1 MNWISIFIMI
11 IVIVVI
17 YGLLFRLK
25 NNQIIKTI
33 ESFENKE
40 IENNL
45 ENVKKINQPNASL
58 FFNGNWTSHKSNMIG
73 DNVTNTIRIET
84 ENNKDGLLYFKG
96 KKYKFDINSSAII
109 NTEENNNGF
118 RFKINPNPNVA
129 DYRLS
134 YDIPKNVPTAEIIP
148 SGSANSDELKSL
160 IFKYAGSD
168 LSNEVKTIIRNNS
181 QTYKSTTPNIDG
193 NLYSVPIVNR
203 IKSYDFRDDAVTP
216 IYEDEDTVLKKLKRV
231 DSIFNFKWWF
241 ENVWKPYIK
250 IAYNNTVSFQI
261 IREFNFANEQKS
273 FSPFSKLYEFEIFKD
288 DKILSKINLRRTR
301 EELAQNKLLERIYN
315 ITTYVY
321 IHTVDKFSCEYVF
334 SKPEIQF
341 SKYDLLP
348 KNGMER
354 YIEHSLSAPNLTSAE
369 RNVNS
374 NFKGIYVGK
383 INTYD
388 ENNIKSSILK
398 ESKLD
403 YLLVL
408 AKNTQYDDRQ
418 IMKLLK

>member
-1 MNWISIFIMI
+1 MI
-11 IVIVVI
+11 IVIVII

-45 ENVKKINQPNASL
+45 KNVKKINQPNASL
-58 FFNGNWTSHKSNMIG
+58 FFNGNWTSHKSSMIG
-73 DNVTNTIRIET
+73 DNVTNTIRFET

-118 RFKINPNPNVA
+118 RFKINPNPDVA

-181 QTYKSTTPNIDG
+181 QTYKSTNPNIDG
-193 NLYSVPIVNR
+193 NIYSVPVVNR

-216 IYEDEDTVLKKLKRV
+216 IYEDEDSVYKKIRGINSK
-231 DSIFNFKWWF
+231 DYY
-241 ENVWKPYIK
+241 ENTWKPYIK
-250 IAYNNTVSFQI
+250 TAYNNKVSFQI

-273 FSPFSKLYEFEIFKD
+273 FSPFSKLYEFEIFKG
-288 DKILSKINLRRTR
+288 DKILSKISLRRIR

-321 IHTVDKFSCEYVF
+321 VHTVDKFSCEYIF

-348 KNGMER
+348 KNGIDR
-354 YIEHSLSAPNLTSAE
+354 YIENSLSAPNLPSAE

-403 YLLVL
+403 YLPVFT
-408 AKNTQYDDRQ
+408 KNTQYDMNQ
-418 IMKLLK
+418 INKLLK

>member
-1 MNWISIFIMI
+1 MI

-73 DNVTNTIRIET
+73 DNVTNTIRFET

-193 NLYSVPIVNR
+193 NIYSVPVVNR

-216 IYEDEDTVLKKLKRV
+216 IYVDEDTVFTNIRSKNKSWYEKT
-231 DSIFNFKWWF
+231 
-241 ENVWKPYIK
+241 WKPYIQA
-250 IAYNNTVSFQI
+250 AYNNKVSFQI
-261 IREFNFANEQKS
+261 IREFNFANNQKS
-273 FSPFSKLYEFEIFKD
+273 FSPFSKLYEFEIFKG
-288 DKILSKINLRRTR
+288 DKILSKIKLRRTR

-321 IHTVDKFSCEYVF
+321 LHVVTKFSCEYVF
-334 SKPEIQF
+334 SKPEVQF

-348 KNGMER
+348 KNGIDR
-354 YIEHSLSAPNLTSAE
+354 YIEHSLSAPNLPSAE
-369 RNVNS
+369 RNINS
-374 NFKGIYVGK
+374 NFKGIYIGK
-383 INTYD
+383 VNTYD

-398 ESKLD
+398 ESNLNCLD
-403 YLLVL
+403 FLLRG
-408 AKNTQYDDRQ
+408 TQYDASQ
-418 IMKLLK
+418 MNKLLK